1 MKVLGHRGYSA
12 KAPENTMSAFELAL
26 EVGCDGIE
34 LDVHLTKDG
43 QIVIIHDHTLSRTT
57 NGTGDV
63 AQHTLDELQKLDAG
77 SWFSSEFKNEKIPTF
92 QQLCELIKKEDILL
106 NIELKSTLG
115 FENLN
120 EELASFLNEYN
131 LKDRTIISSFN
142 HYALV
147 HFKRVMPEVKTGVLH
162 MAALVNPWIYAK
174 SIGADAIHP
183 YYPVVVPEVVAAS
196 KQNGFMITAWTVDR
210 PEDIERMKLAEVD
223 GIITNELE
231 KVQNLL

>member
-1 MKVLGHRGYSA
+1 M
-12 KAPENTMSAFELAL
+12 
-26 EVGCDGIE
+26 
-34 LDVHLTKDG
+34 
-43 QIVIIHDHTLSRTT
+43 
-57 NGTGDV
+57 
-63 AQHTLDELQKLDAG
+63 
-77 SWFSSEFKNEKIPTF
+77 
-92 QQLCELIKKEDILL
+92 
-106 NIELKSTLG
+106 G

-131 LKDRTIISSFN
+131 LKDRTIISCFN

-174 SIGADAIHP
+174 SIVADAIHP